1 VSVNTANSYA
11 IAPQPLS
18 ASVHPNKCF
27 CSGIKCFCSGIKCSE
42 ISRIALVTMSQTAQ
56 C

>member
-27 CSGIKCFCSGIKCSE
+27 CSGIKCSE